1 MLDKPETWVAVG
13 FLLFIGLVL
22 YLKVPKLITNALDD
36 RAEKISNELKEAKIL
51 REEAHSLFNHYKKK
65 QKDAE
70 KISTN
75 LITNAEKIAKD
86 YIKE

>member
-36 RAEKISNELKEAKIL
+36 RA
-51 REEAHSLFNHYKKK
+51 
-65 QKDAE
+65 
-70 KISTN
+70 
-75 LITNAEKIAKD
+75 
-86 YIKE
+86 